1 MTDTRMMNYDVLI
14 PNRAAGY
21 VVKDGVHLNY
31 PSQDPV
37 VEFADG
43 GLISHLSYF
52 FRLNTVMNL

>member
-1 MTDTRMMNYDVLI
+1 MMNYDVLI
-14 PNRAAGY
+14 PSRAAGY
-21 VVKDGVHLNY
+21 VIKDGVHLNY